1 MAQNNQEYQSDLKQ
15 FREVLPK
22 VNGLEGELHAH
33 EVQCE
38 ERWKTCFYRLGEVD
52 KSLERIEGRL
62 DSSMTRIEGR
72 LLKIGGAVILFL
84 AGLVVTLITMGAPV

>member
-1 MAQNNQEYQSDLKQ
+1 
-15 FREVLPK
+15 
-22 VNGLEGELHAH
+22 
-33 EVQCE
+33 
-38 ERWKTCFYRLGEVD
+38 
-52 KSLERIEGRL
+52 LERIEGRL